1 MARDN
6 WTFLQAFLKSPRV
19 VASVFPSSSFLER
32 RVVRAAD
39 VGSARA
45 VVELGAGTGGIT
57 RSLLAAM
64 GQEGRL
70 IAIER
75 TEAFVEGL
83 GRIGDARLEI
93 VHGCASTLGE
103 QLEQRGLE
111 AADAV
116 VSGIPFSTLPKALA
130 ARIVEAIDAALAP
143 GGRFVAYQFTDRVA
157 AYTRP
162 VMGKPAVKLEVRNV
176 PPVRVFTW
184 RKNGVAPPHDGKL
197 YGMGVQEDRG

>member
-6 WTFLQAFLKSPRV
+6 WTFLQAFFKSPRV
-19 VASVFPSSSFLER
+19 IASVVPSSSFLER

-83 GRIGDARLEI
+83 GRIGDARLDI

-103 QLEQRGLE
+103 QLEQRGLDT
-111 AADAV
+111 ADAV

-184 RKNGVAPPHDGKL
+184 RKNGAAPPRDGKL
-197 YGMGVQEDRG
+197 YGVGMHEDHA

>member
-1 MARDN
+1 
-6 WTFLQAFLKSPRV
+6 
-19 VASVFPSSSFLER
+19 
-32 RVVRAAD
+32 
-39 VGSARA
+39 
-45 VVELGAGTGGIT
+45 
-57 RSLLAAM
+57 M

-83 GRIGDARLEI
+83 GRIGDARLDI

-184 RKNGVAPPHDGKL
+184 RKNGVAPPRDAKL

>member
-6 WTFLQAFLKSPRV
+6 WMFLQAFLKSPRV
-19 VASVFPSSSFLER
+19 IASVFPSSSFLER

-45 VVELGAGTGGIT
+45 VIELGAGTGGIT
-57 RSLLAAM
+57 RTLLEAM
-64 GQEGRL
+64 GQDGRL

-75 TEAFVEGL
+75 TAAFVDGL
-83 GRIGDARLEI
+83 GRIGDPRLDV
-93 VHGCASTLGE
+93 VHGCASTLVA
-103 QLEQRGLE
+103 QLEQRGLP

-130 ARIVEAIDAALAP
+130 ARIVEAIAAALAP

-162 VMGKPAVKLEVRNV
+162 VMGKPAVEHEMRNV

-184 RKNGVAPPHDGKL
+184 RKEGSALPRDGKAYDL
-197 YGMGVQEDRG
+197 DAHQDLG

>member
-57 RSLLAAM
+57 RSLLEAM
-64 GQEGRL
+64 GEDGRL

-75 TEAFVEGL
+75 TAAFVEGL
-83 GRIGDARLEI
+83 GRIGDARLDI
-93 VHGCASTLGE
+93 VHGCASTLGA
-103 QLEQRGLE
+103 QLQQRGLP

-130 ARIVEAIDAALAP
+130 ASIVEAIDAALAP

-162 VMGKPAVKLEVRNV
+162 VMGKPAVEHEMRNV

-184 RKNGVAPPHDGKL
+184 RKNGGAQPRDGKL
-197 YGMGVQEDRG
+197 YDVGIGEDYG